1 MSLKLIGVLGGAFDP
16 IHYGHIKLAKA
27 WQDVATLSK
36 VLFIPSGLAPHKN
49 IVLENKHR
57 VEMLNLA
64 LNPYT
69 NFFTDDR
76 EIKKNQSDLKPSYT
90 IETLQSLIIEKK
102 EDQAFCFLMG
112 SDAFLKLESWHLW
125 NELFNYCHILIV
137 ERRESPIL
145 EDQLTSALKKEW
157 SERLT
162 QNIEDLRGSS
172 FGLIM
177 TKKFE
182 YIDISSS
189 KFETLFI
196 QIKVL
201 RIFYQQPLLTILI
214 FTDFIVKLIYID
226 KF

>member
-27 WQDVATLSK
+27 WQDFASLSK

-57 VEMLNLA
+57 IEMLNLA
-64 LNPYT
+64 LNPYP
-69 NFFTDDR
+69 NFFIDDR

-90 IETLQSLIIEKK
+90 IETLQSLAIEKK
-102 EDQAFCFLMG
+102 EGQAFCFLMG
-112 SDAFLKLESWHLW
+112 SDAFLNLESWHVW

-145 EDQLTSALKKEW
+145 ADQLTSALKKEW
-157 SERLT
+157 VKRLT
-162 QNIEDLRGSS
+162 QDVEDLHGSS
-172 FGLIM
+172 HGLIM
-177 TKKFE
+177 TKQFE

-189 KFETLFI
+189 
-196 QIKVL
+196 QIREAIYSNNNV
-201 RIFYQQPLLTILI
+201 IDLLPAEVADYINLN
-214 FTDFIVKLIYID
+214 KLYR
-226 KF
+226 

>member
-76 EIKKNQSDLKPSYT
+76 EIKKNQNDLKPSYT

-112 SDAFLKLESWHLW
+112 SDAFLNLESWHLW

-137 ERRESPIL
+137 ERRESPIIV
-145 EDQLTSALKKEW
+145 DQLTSALKKEW
-157 SERLT
+157 GERIT

-172 FGLIM
+172 YGLIM

-189 KFETLFI
+189 
-196 QIKVL
+196 QIRDAIYSNKNL
-201 RIFYQQPLLTILI
+201 
-214 FTDFIVKLIYID
+214 TDFLPAAVADYINLHGLYR
-226 KF
+226 

>member
-76 EIKKNQSDLKPSYT
+76 EIKKNQNDLKPSYT
-90 IETLQSLIIEKK
+90 IETLQSLTIEKK
-102 EDQAFCFLMG
+102 EEEAFCFLMG
-112 SDAFLKLESWHLW
+112 SDAFLNLESWHLW

-137 ERRESPIL
+137 ERRESPIIV
-145 EDQLTSALKKEW
+145 DQLTSALKKEW
-157 SERLT
+157 GERIT

-172 FGLIM
+172 YGLIM

-189 KFETLFI
+189 
-196 QIKVL
+196 QIRDAIYSNKNL
-201 RIFYQQPLLTILI
+201 TDLLPAAVA
-214 FTDFIVKLIYID
+214 DYINLHGLYR
-226 KF
+226 

>member
-36 VLFIPSGLAPHKN
+36 VLFIPTGLAPHKN

-57 VEMLNLA
+57 LKMLNLA
-64 LNPYT
+64 LNRYT
-69 NFFTDDR
+69 NFITDDR

-90 IETLQSLIIEKK
+90 IETLQSLTIEKK
-102 EDQAFCFLMG
+102 EEEAFCFLMG
-112 SDAFLKLESWHLW
+112 SDAFLNLESWHLW

-137 ERRESPIL
+137 ERRDSPIL

-157 SERLT
+157 GERLT
-162 QNIEDLRGSS
+162 QDVENLRGSNH
-172 FGLIM
+172 GLIM
-177 TKKFE
+177 AKQFE

-189 KFETLFI
+189 
-196 QIKVL
+196 QIRDAIYSNKNL
-201 RIFYQQPLLTILI
+201 KGLLPQEVADYINLN
-214 FTDFIVKLIYID
+214 KLYR
-226 KF
+226 

>member
-137 ERRESPIL
+137 ERRESPIIV
-145 EDQLTSALKKEW
+145 DQLTSALKKEW
-157 SERLT
+157 GERIT

-172 FGLIM
+172 YGLIM

-189 KFETLFI
+189 
-196 QIKVL
+196 QIRDAIYSNKNL
-201 RIFYQQPLLTILI
+201 TDLLPTAVA
-214 FTDFIVKLIYID
+214 DYINLHGLYR
-226 KF
+226 

>member
-102 EDQAFCFLMG
+102 DNQAFCFLMG

-137 ERRESPIL
+137 ERRESPIIV
-145 EDQLTSALKKEW
+145 DQLTSALKKEW
-157 SERLT
+157 GERIT

-172 FGLIM
+172 YGLIM

-189 KFETLFI
+189 
-196 QIKVL
+196 QIRDAIYSNKNL
-201 RIFYQQPLLTILI
+201 TDLLPAA
-214 FTDFIVKLIYID
+214 VANYINLHGLYR
-226 KF
+226 

>member
-64 LNPYT
+64 LNPYS

-76 EIKKNQSDLKPSYT
+76 EIKKNQNDLKPSYT

-102 EDQAFCFLMG
+102 KDQAFCFLMG
-112 SDAFLKLESWHLW
+112 SDAFLNLESWHLW

-137 ERRESPIL
+137 ERRKSPIIV
-145 EDQLTSALKKEW
+145 DQLTSALKKEW

-172 FGLIM
+172 YGLIM

-189 KFETLFI
+189 
-196 QIKVL
+196 QIRDAIYSNKNL
-201 RIFYQQPLLTILI
+201 
-214 FTDFIVKLIYID
+214 TDFLPAAVADYINLHGLYR
-226 KF
+226 

>member
-16 IHYGHIKLAKA
+16 IHYGHIKLAIA
-27 WQDVATLSK
+27 WHDVATLSK

-69 NFFTDDR
+69 TFFTDDR

-145 EDQLTSALKKEW
+145 VDQLTSALKKEW

-189 KFETLFI
+189 
-196 QIKVL
+196 QIRDAIYSNKNL
-201 RIFYQQPLLTILI
+201 TNLLPAAVA
-214 FTDFIVKLIYID
+214 DYINLHGLYR
-226 KF
+226 

>member
-145 EDQLTSALKKEW
+145 VDQLTSALKKEW

-189 KFETLFI
+189 
-196 QIKVL
+196 QIRDAIYSNKNL
-201 RIFYQQPLLTILI
+201 TNLLPAAVA
-214 FTDFIVKLIYID
+214 DYINLHGLYR
-226 KF
+226 

>member
-137 ERRESPIL
+137 ERRESPIIV
-145 EDQLTSALKKEW
+145 DQLTSDLKKEW

-189 KFETLFI
+189 
-196 QIKVL
+196 QIRDAIYSNKNL
-201 RIFYQQPLLTILI
+201 TNLLPAAVA
-214 FTDFIVKLIYID
+214 DYINLHGLYR
-226 KF
+226 

>member
-27 WQDVATLSK
+27 WEDVATLSK

-57 VEMLNLA
+57 LEMLNLA

-102 EDQAFCFLMG
+102 ENQAFCFLMG

-125 NELFNYCHILIV
+125 NELFNYCHILII
-137 ERRESPIL
+137 ERRESPIIV
-145 EDQLTSALKKEW
+145 DQLTSALKKEW
-157 SERLT
+157 GERIT

-172 FGLIM
+172 YGLIM

-182 YIDISSS
+182 YINISSS
-189 KFETLFI
+189 
-196 QIKVL
+196 QIRDAIYSNKNL
-201 RIFYQQPLLTILI
+201 TNLLPAAVA
-214 FTDFIVKLIYID
+214 DYINLHGLYR
-226 KF
+226 

>member
-76 EIKKNQSDLKPSYT
+76 EIKKNQNDLKPSYT

-112 SDAFLKLESWHLW
+112 SDAFLNLESWHLW

-137 ERRESPIL
+137 ERRKSPIIV
-145 EDQLTSALKKEW
+145 DQLTSALKKEW

-172 FGLIM
+172 YGLIM

-189 KFETLFI
+189 
-196 QIKVL
+196 QIRDAIYSNKNL
-201 RIFYQQPLLTILI
+201 
-214 FTDFIVKLIYID
+214 TDFLPAAVADYINLHGLYR
-226 KF
+226 

>member
-27 WQDVATLSK
+27 WQDLASLSK

-57 VEMLNLA
+57 IEMLNLA
-64 LNPYT
+64 LNPYP
-69 NFFTDDR
+69 NFLIDDR

-125 NELFNYCHILIV
+125 NELFNYCHILII
-137 ERRESPIL
+137 ERRESPIIV
-145 EDQLTSALKKEW
+145 DQLTSALKKEW

-189 KFETLFI
+189 
-196 QIKVL
+196 QIRDAIYSNKNL
-201 RIFYQQPLLTILI
+201 TNLLPAAGA
-214 FTDFIVKLIYID
+214 DYINLHGLYR
-226 KF
+226 

>member
-1 MSLKLIGVLGGAFDP
+1 
-16 IHYGHIKLAKA
+16 

-57 VEMLNLA
+57 IEMLNLA

-69 NFFTDDR
+69 NFFTDGR

-90 IETLQSLIIEKK
+90 IETLQSLIIERK

-137 ERRESPIL
+137 ERRESAIL
-145 EDQLTSALKKEW
+145 EDQLTSSLKKEW

-172 FGLIM
+172 HGLIM

-189 KFETLFI
+189 
-196 QIKVL
+196 QIRDAIYSNKNL
-201 RIFYQQPLLTILI
+201 
-214 FTDFIVKLIYID
+214 TDFLPAAVADYINLHGLYR
-226 KF
+226 

>member
-76 EIKKNQSDLKPSYT
+76 EIKKDQNDLKPSYT

-112 SDAFLKLESWHLW
+112 SDAFLNLESWHLW

-137 ERRESPIL
+137 ERRESPIIV
-145 EDQLTSALKKEW
+145 DQLTSALKKEW

-172 FGLIM
+172 YGLIM

-189 KFETLFI
+189 
-196 QIKVL
+196 QIRDAIYSNKNL
-201 RIFYQQPLLTILI
+201 TDLLPAAVA
-214 FTDFIVKLIYID
+214 DYINLHGLYR
-226 KF
+226 

>member
-112 SDAFLKLESWHLW
+112 SDAFLNLESWHLW

-137 ERRESPIL
+137 ERRESPIIV
-145 EDQLTSALKKEW
+145 DQLTSALKKEW
-157 SERLT
+157 RERIT

-172 FGLIM
+172 YGLIM

-189 KFETLFI
+189 
-196 QIKVL
+196 QIRDAIYSNKNL
-201 RIFYQQPLLTILI
+201 TDLLPAAVA
-214 FTDFIVKLIYID
+214 DYINLHGLYR
-226 KF
+226 

>member
-112 SDAFLKLESWHLW
+112 SDAFLNLESWHLW

-137 ERRESPIL
+137 ERRKSPIIV
-145 EDQLTSALKKEW
+145 DQLTSALKKEW

-172 FGLIM
+172 YGLIM

-189 KFETLFI
+189 
-196 QIKVL
+196 QIRDAIYSNKNL
-201 RIFYQQPLLTILI
+201 TNLLPAAVA
-214 FTDFIVKLIYID
+214 DYINLHRLYR
-226 KF
+226 

>member
-1 MSLKLIGVLGGAFDP
+1 MKLIGVLGGAFDP

-76 EIKKNQSDLKPSYT
+76 EIKKNQNDLKPSYT

-112 SDAFLKLESWHLW
+112 SDAFLNLESWHLW

-137 ERRESPIL
+137 ERRKSPIIV
-145 EDQLTSALKKEW
+145 DQLTSALKKEW

-172 FGLIM
+172 YGLIM

-189 KFETLFI
+189 
-196 QIKVL
+196 QIRDAIYSNKNL
-201 RIFYQQPLLTILI
+201 
-214 FTDFIVKLIYID
+214 TDFLPAAVADYINLHGLYR
-226 KF
+226 

>member
-76 EIKKNQSDLKPSYT
+76 EIKKNQNDLKPSYT

-112 SDAFLKLESWHLW
+112 SDAFLNLESWHLW

-137 ERRESPIL
+137 ERRESPIIV
-145 EDQLTSALKKEW
+145 DQLTSALKKEW
-157 SERLT
+157 GERIT

-172 FGLIM
+172 YGLIM

-189 KFETLFI
+189 
-196 QIKVL
+196 QIRDDIYSNKNL
-201 RIFYQQPLLTILI
+201 TDLLPAAVA
-214 FTDFIVKLIYID
+214 DYINLHGLYR
-226 KF
+226 

>member
-112 SDAFLKLESWHLW
+112 SDAFLNLESWHLW

-137 ERRESPIL
+137 ERRESPIIV
-145 EDQLTSALKKEW
+145 DQLTSALKKEW

-172 FGLIM
+172 YGLIM

-189 KFETLFI
+189 
-196 QIKVL
+196 QIRDAIYSNKNL
-201 RIFYQQPLLTILI
+201 TDLLPAAVA
-214 FTDFIVKLIYID
+214 DYINLHGLYR
-226 KF
+226 

>member
-76 EIKKNQSDLKPSYT
+76 EIKKNQNDLKPSYT

-137 ERRESPIL
+137 ERRESPIIV
-145 EDQLTSALKKEW
+145 DQLTSALKKEW
-157 SERLT
+157 GERIT

-172 FGLIM
+172 YGLIM

-189 KFETLFI
+189 
-196 QIKVL
+196 QIRDAIYSNKNL
-201 RIFYQQPLLTILI
+201 TDLLPTAVA
-214 FTDFIVKLIYID
+214 DYINLHGLYR
-226 KF
+226 

>member
-27 WQDVATLSK
+27 WQDVAKFSK

-57 VEMLNLA
+57 IEMLNLA

-76 EIKKNQSDLKPSYT
+76 EIKKNQTDLKPSYT

-172 FGLIM
+172 HGLIM
-177 TKKFE
+177 IKKFE

-189 KFETLFI
+189 
-196 QIKVL
+196 QIRDAIYSNKNL
-201 RIFYQQPLLTILI
+201 TNLLPAAVA
-214 FTDFIVKLIYID
+214 DYINLHGLYR
-226 KF
+226 

>member
-36 VLFIPSGLAPHKN
+36 VLFIPTGLAPHKN

-57 VEMLNLA
+57 LKMLNLA

-137 ERRESPIL
+137 ERRESPIIV
-145 EDQLTSALKKEW
+145 DQLTSALKKEW
-157 SERLT
+157 RERIT

-172 FGLIM
+172 YGLIM

-189 KFETLFI
+189 
-196 QIKVL
+196 QIRDAIYSNKNL
-201 RIFYQQPLLTILI
+201 TDLLPTAVA
-214 FTDFIVKLIYID
+214 DYINLHGLYR
-226 KF
+226 

>member
-102 EDQAFCFLMG
+102 DNQAFCFLMG

-137 ERRESPIL
+137 ERRESPIIV
-145 EDQLTSALKKEW
+145 DQLTSALKKEW
-157 SERLT
+157 GERIT

-172 FGLIM
+172 YGLIM

-189 KFETLFI
+189 
-196 QIKVL
+196 QIRDAIYSNKNL
-201 RIFYQQPLLTILI
+201 TDLLPAAVA
-214 FTDFIVKLIYID
+214 DYINLHGLYR
-226 KF
+226 

>member
-1 MSLKLIGVLGGAFDP
+1 
-16 IHYGHIKLAKA
+16 
-27 WQDVATLSK
+27 

-76 EIKKNQSDLKPSYT
+76 EIKKNQNDLKPSYT

-157 SERLT
+157 HERLT
-162 QNIEDLRGSS
+162 QNIEDLSRSS
-172 FGLIM
+172 HGLIM

-189 KFETLFI
+189 
-196 QIKVL
+196 QIRDAIYSNKSL
-201 RIFYQQPLLTILI
+201 TNLLPAA
-214 FTDFIVKLIYID
+214 VANYINLHGLYR
-226 KF
+226 

>member
-27 WQDVATLSK
+27 WEDVATLSK
-36 VLFIPSGLAPHKN
+36 VLFMPSGLAPHKN

-112 SDAFLKLESWHLW
+112 SDAFLNLESWHLW

-137 ERRESPIL
+137 ERRKSPIIV
-145 EDQLTSALKKEW
+145 DQLTSALKKEW

-172 FGLIM
+172 YGLIM

-189 KFETLFI
+189 
-196 QIKVL
+196 QIRDAIYSNKNL
-201 RIFYQQPLLTILI
+201 TDLLPAAVA
-214 FTDFIVKLIYID
+214 DYINLHGLYR
-226 KF
+226 

>member
-57 VEMLNLA
+57 IEMLNLA

-76 EIKKNQSDLKPSYT
+76 EIKKNQTDLKPSYT

-125 NELFNYCHILIV
+125 NELFNYCHILII
-137 ERRESPIL
+137 ERRESPIIV
-145 EDQLTSALKKEW
+145 DQLTSALKKEW

-189 KFETLFI
+189 
-196 QIKVL
+196 QIRDAIYSNKNL
-201 RIFYQQPLLTILI
+201 TNLLPAAVA
-214 FTDFIVKLIYID
+214 DYINLHGLYR
-226 KF
+226 

>member
-1 MSLKLIGVLGGAFDP
+1 MKLIGVLGGAFDP

-76 EIKKNQSDLKPSYT
+76 EIKKNQNDLKPSYT

-112 SDAFLKLESWHLW
+112 SDAFLNLESWHLW

-137 ERRESPIL
+137 ERRESPIIV
-145 EDQLTSALKKEW
+145 DQLTSALKKEW
-157 SERLT
+157 RERIT

-172 FGLIM
+172 YGLIM

-189 KFETLFI
+189 
-196 QIKVL
+196 QIRDAIYSNKNL
-201 RIFYQQPLLTILI
+201 TDLLPTAVA
-214 FTDFIVKLIYID
+214 DYINLHGLYR
-226 KF
+226 

>member
-76 EIKKNQSDLKPSYT
+76 EIKKNQNDLKPSYT

-112 SDAFLKLESWHLW
+112 SDAFLNLESWHLW

-137 ERRESPIL
+137 ERRESPIIV
-145 EDQLTSALKKEW
+145 DQLTSALKKEW
-157 SERLT
+157 GERIT

-172 FGLIM
+172 YGLIM

-189 KFETLFI
+189 
-196 QIKVL
+196 QIRDAIYSNKNL
-201 RIFYQQPLLTILI
+201 TNLLPTAVA
-214 FTDFIVKLIYID
+214 DYINLHGLYR
-226 KF
+226 

>member
-27 WQDVATLSK
+27 WEDVATLSK

-57 VEMLNLA
+57 LEMLNLA

-102 EDQAFCFLMG
+102 ENQAFCFLMG

-125 NELFNYCHILIV
+125 NELFNYCHILII
-137 ERRESPIL
+137 ERRESPIIV
-145 EDQLTSALKKEW
+145 DQLTSALKKEW

-189 KFETLFI
+189 
-196 QIKVL
+196 QIRDAIYSNKNL
-201 RIFYQQPLLTILI
+201 TNLLPAAVA
-214 FTDFIVKLIYID
+214 DYINLHGLYR
-226 KF
+226 

>member
-57 VEMLNLA
+57 LEMLNLA
-64 LNPYT
+64 LNPYS

-76 EIKKNQSDLKPSYT
+76 EIKKNQNDLKPSYT

-102 EDQAFCFLMG
+102 KDQAFCFLMG
-112 SDAFLKLESWHLW
+112 SDAFLNLESWHLW

-137 ERRESPIL
+137 ERRKSPIIV
-145 EDQLTSALKKEW
+145 DQLTSALKKEW

-172 FGLIM
+172 YGLIM

-189 KFETLFI
+189 
-196 QIKVL
+196 QIRDAIYSNKNL
-201 RIFYQQPLLTILI
+201 
-214 FTDFIVKLIYID
+214 TDFLPAAVADYINLHGLYR
-226 KF
+226 

>member
-36 VLFIPSGLAPHKN
+36 VLFIPTGLAPHKN

-57 VEMLNLA
+57 LKMLNLA

-137 ERRESPIL
+137 ERRETPIL
-145 EDQLTSALKKEW
+145 EDQLTSNLKKEW
-157 SERLT
+157 SKRLT

-172 FGLIM
+172 YGLIM

-189 KFETLFI
+189 EIRDAIYSNKNLTN
-196 QIKVL
+196 
-201 RIFYQQPLLTILI
+201 LLPTAVA
-214 FTDFIVKLIYID
+214 DYINLHGLYR
-226 KF
+226 